1 MIPMKQTIY
10 YKEVTK
16 VDEEG
21 KPLRDEFGREKFE
34 EESKFSKA
42 RVLYKVNKISRND
55 GSFYNANVVIDIPS
69 HVDLKKD
76 AKIKFKDVKGHVH
89 EGVIL
94 EVDEVTNLMG
104 NRVHY
109 RTLIVDG

>member
-1 MIPMKQTIY
+1 MLPMKQTIY

-21 KPLRDEFGREKFE
+21 KQIRDEYGREKFE
-34 EESKFSKA
+34 EESKFSKSW
-42 RVLYKVNKISRND
+42 VLYKVKKISRSD
-55 GSFYNANVVIDIPS
+55 GSFYNAKVVIDIPS

-76 AKIKFKDVKGHVH
+76 AKIKFKDVKGHIH